1 LGLTKKILIP
11 PYFGP
16 ISTWAEI
23 YNCEVIW
30 DIHKNYNKQSYRNRT
45 FIHSANGVQKLT
57 VPIKHSLIKFT
68 LNDSYIDNST
78 NWQQIHWKSIKI
90 AYSSS
95 PYFEFYKDSLEVFFS
110 KKYTKL
116 LDLNM
121 KTIKMVS
128 EWLEVDLN
136 NDFSKKY
143 VEDYNTK
150 FDLRNLIEHK
160 NKTKKLIPNYTQV
173 FSNKNGFINDLSI
186 IDLIFNEGPNS
197 LRFLK

>member
-1 LGLTKKILIP
+1 MGLTKKILIP

-23 YNCEVIW
+23 YNCDVIW

-160 NKTKKLIPNYTQV
+160 KKTKKLIPNYTQV

>member
-1 LGLTKKILIP
+1 M
-11 PYFGP
+11 
-16 ISTWAEI
+16 
-23 YNCEVIW
+23 N
-30 DIHKNYNKQSYRNRT
+30 
-45 FIHSANGVQKLT
+45 
-57 VPIKHSLIKFT
+57 
-68 LNDSYIDNST
+68 
-78 NWQQIHWKSIKI
+78 
-90 AYSSS
+90 
-95 PYFEFYKDSLEVFFS
+95 
-110 KKYTKL
+110 
-116 LDLNM
+116 
-121 KTIKMVS
+121 TIKMVS

-160 NKTKKLIPNYTQV
+160 NKTKKLIQNYTQV

>member
-1 LGLTKKILIP
+1 MGLTKKILIP

-23 YNCEVIW
+23 YNCDVIW

-95 PYFEFYKDSLEVFFS
+95 PYFEFYKDL
-110 KKYTKL
+110 
-116 LDLNM
+116 
-121 KTIKMVS
+121 
-128 EWLEVDLN
+128 
-136 NDFSKKY
+136 
-143 VEDYNTK
+143 
-150 FDLRNLIEHK
+150 
-160 NKTKKLIPNYTQV
+160 
-173 FSNKNGFINDLSI
+173 
-186 IDLIFNEGPNS
+186 
-197 LRFLK
+197 

>member
-1 LGLTKKILIP
+1 MGLTKKILIP

-23 YNCEVIW
+23 YNCDVIW

-57 VPIKHSLIKFT
+57 VPIKHSLIKFP

-121 KTIKMVS
+121 NTIKMVS

>member
-1 LGLTKKILIP
+1 MGLTKKILIP

-23 YNCEVIW
+23 HNCNVIW

-121 KTIKMVS
+121 NTIKMVS

-143 VEDYNTK
+143 IEDYNTK

-160 NKTKKLIPNYTQV
+160 NKTKKLIPYYTQV

>member
-1 LGLTKKILIP
+1 MELTKKILIP

-23 YNCEVIW
+23 YNCDVIW

-121 KTIKMVS
+121 NTIKMVS

-143 VEDYNTK
+143 VEDYDTK
-150 FDLRNLIEHK
+150 FDLRKLIEHK
-160 NKTKKLIPNYTQV
+160 NTKKLIPYYTQV

>member
-1 LGLTKKILIP
+1 MGLTKKILIP

-23 YNCEVIW
+23 YNCDVIW

-68 LNDSYIDNST
+68 LNESYIDNST

-121 KTIKMVS
+121 NTIKMVS

-160 NKTKKLIPNYTQV
+160 NKTKKLILNYTQV

>member
-1 LGLTKKILIP
+1 MGLTKKILIP

-23 YNCEVIW
+23 YNCDVIW

-128 EWLEVDLN
+128 EWLDVDQN
-136 NDFSKKY
+136 NDFSKY
-143 VEDYNTK
+143 TLYK
-150 FDLRNLIEHK
+150 F
-160 NKTKKLIPNYTQV
+160 
-173 FSNKNGFINDLSI
+173 
-186 IDLIFNEGPNS
+186 
-197 LRFLK
+197 

>member
-1 LGLTKKILIP
+1 MGLTKKILIP

-23 YNCEVIW
+23 YNCDVIW

-160 NKTKKLIPNYTQV
+160 NKRKKLIPYYTQV

>member
-1 LGLTKKILIP
+1 MGLSKKILIP

-23 YNCEVIW
+23 YNCDVIW

-121 KTIKMVS
+121 NTIKMVS

-160 NKTKKLIPNYTQV
+160 NKTKKLIPYYTQV

>member
-1 LGLTKKILIP
+1 MGLTKKILIP

-23 YNCEVIW
+23 YNCDVIW

-45 FIHSANGVQKLT
+45 FIHSANGIQKLT
-57 VPIKHSLIKFT
+57 IPIKHSLIKFT

-90 AYSSS
+90 AYRSS

-110 KKYTKL
+110 KKHIKL

-121 KTIKMVS
+121 NTIKMVS

-186 IDLIFNEGPNS
+186 IDLNFNEGPNS

>member
-1 LGLTKKILIP
+1 MGLTKKLLIP

-23 YNCEVIW
+23 YNCDVIW

-110 KKYTKL
+110 KKYIKL

-121 KTIKMVS
+121 NTIKMIS

-160 NKTKKLIPNYTQV
+160 NKTKKLIQNYTQV

>member
-1 LGLTKKILIP
+1 MGLTKKILIP

-23 YNCEVIW
+23 YNCDVIW

>member
-1 LGLTKKILIP
+1 MGLTKKILIP

-23 YNCEVIW
+23 YNCDVIW

-95 PYFEFYKDSLEVFFS
+95 PYFEFYKDSLEVFFK

-160 NKTKKLIPNYTQV
+160 NKTKKLILNYTQV

>member
-1 LGLTKKILIP
+1 MGLTKKILIP

-23 YNCEVIW
+23 YNCDVIW

-57 VPIKHSLIKFT
+57 VPIKHSLIKFN

-128 EWLEVDLN
+128 EWLEVDQN

>member
-23 YNCEVIW
+23 YNCDVIW

>member
-1 LGLTKKILIP
+1 MGLTKKILIP

-23 YNCEVIW
+23 YNCDVIW

-160 NKTKKLIPNYTQV
+160 NKTKKLIAYYTQV

-197 LRFLK
+197 SRFLK

>member
-1 LGLTKKILIP
+1 MGLTKKILIP

-23 YNCEVIW
+23 YNCDVIW

-95 PYFEFYKDSLEVFFS
+95 PYFEFYKDSLEVFFLI
-110 KKYTKL
+110 KYTKL

-121 KTIKMVS
+121 NTIKMVS

-150 FDLRNLIEHK
+150 FDLRNLIENK
-160 NKTKKLIPNYTQV
+160 KKTKKLIPNYTQV

-186 IDLIFNEGPNS
+186 MDLIFNEGPNS

>member
-1 LGLTKKILIP
+1 MGLTKKILIP

-23 YNCEVIW
+23 YNCDVIW

-95 PYFEFYKDSLEVFFS
+95 PYFEFYKDCLEVFFS

-160 NKTKKLIPNYTQV
+160 NKTKKLILNYTQV

>member
-1 LGLTKKILIP
+1 MGLTKKILIP

-23 YNCEVIW
+23 YNCDVIW

-110 KKYTKL
+110 KKYIKL

-121 KTIKMVS
+121 NTIKMVS

-150 FDLRNLIEHK
+150 FDLRKLIEHK
-160 NKTKKLIPNYTQV
+160 NKQKKLIPYYTQV

>member
-1 LGLTKKILIP
+1 MGLTKKILIP

-23 YNCEVIW
+23 YNCDVIW

-57 VPIKHSLIKFT
+57 VPIKHSLIKFP

-121 KTIKMVS
+121 NTIKMVS

-143 VEDYNTK
+143 VED
-150 FDLRNLIEHK
+150 
-160 NKTKKLIPNYTQV
+160 
-173 FSNKNGFINDLSI
+173 
-186 IDLIFNEGPNS
+186 
-197 LRFLK
+197 

>member
-1 LGLTKKILIP
+1 MGLTKKILIP

-23 YNCEVIW
+23 YNCDVIW

-128 EWLEVDLN
+128 EWLEVDQN

-143 VEDYNTK
+143 VEDYNIK

-160 NKTKKLIPNYTQV
+160 NKTKKLIQNYTKV

-197 LRFLK
+197 LSFL

>member
-1 LGLTKKILIP
+1 MGLTKKILIP

-95 PYFEFYKDSLEVFFS
+95 PYFEFYKDSMEVFFS
-110 KKYTKL
+110 EKYTKL

-143 VEDYNTK
+143 VEDYNNK

>member
-1 LGLTKKILIP
+1 MGLTKKILIP

-23 YNCEVIW
+23 YNCDVIW

-121 KTIKMVS
+121 NTIEMVS

>member
-1 LGLTKKILIP
+1 MGLTKKILIP

-23 YNCEVIW
+23 YNCDVIW

-116 LDLNM
+116 LDVNM

>member
-23 YNCEVIW
+23 YNCDVIW

-95 PYFEFYKDSLEVFFS
+95 PYFEFYKDSMEVFFS
-110 KKYTKL
+110 EKYTKL

-160 NKTKKLIPNYTQV
+160 NKRKKLIPYYTQV

>member
-1 LGLTKKILIP
+1 MGLTKKLLIP

-23 YNCEVIW
+23 YNCDVIW

>member
-1 LGLTKKILIP
+1 MELTKKILIP

-23 YNCEVIW
+23 YNCDVIW

-121 KTIKMVS
+121 NTIEMVS

>member
-1 LGLTKKILIP
+1 MELTKKILIP

-23 YNCEVIW
+23 YNCDVIW

-128 EWLEVDLN
+128 EWLEVDQN

-143 VEDYNTK
+143 VEDYNIK

-160 NKTKKLIPNYTQV
+160 NKIKKLIPKYTQV

>member
-1 LGLTKKILIP
+1 MGLTKKILIP

-23 YNCEVIW
+23 YNCDVIW

-57 VPIKHSLIKFT
+57 VPIKHSLIKFP

-95 PYFEFYKDSLEVFFS
+95 PYFEFYKDYLEVFFS
-110 KKYTKL
+110 KKYIKL

-121 KTIKMVS
+121 NTIKMVS

-186 IDLIFNEGPNS
+186 MDLIFNEGPNS

>member
-16 ISTWAEI
+16 ISTWAKI
-23 YNCEVIW
+23 YNCDVIW

-45 FIHSANGVQKLT
+45 FIHSANGIQKLT
-57 VPIKHSLIKFT
+57 IPIKHSLIKFN

-121 KTIKMVS
+121 DTIKMVS

-143 VEDYNTK
+143 VEDFNTK

-160 NKTKKLIPNYTQV
+160 NKIKKLIPKYTQV

>member
-1 LGLTKKILIP
+1 MELTKKILIP

-23 YNCEVIW
+23 YNCDVIW

>member
-1 LGLTKKILIP
+1 MGLTKKILIP

-23 YNCEVIW
+23 YNCDVIW

-68 LNDSYIDNST
+68 LNDSYIDIST

>member
-1 LGLTKKILIP
+1 MELIKKILIP

-23 YNCEVIW
+23 YNCYVIW

-95 PYFEFYKDSLEVFFS
+95 PYFEFYKDSLEVSFS

-121 KTIKMVS
+121 NTIEMVS

-143 VEDYNTK
+143 IEDYKTK

>member
-1 LGLTKKILIP
+1 MGLTKKILIP

-23 YNCEVIW
+23 YNCDVIW

-68 LNDSYIDNST
+68 LNDSYIVNST